1 VKRAAATDTWKAPKS
16 SQSLSL
22 GTQTNSALELTRSA
36 PPVSSD
42 IATLRA
48 RLWRGLSLLALRAA
62 HATVVLTCMQ
72 RATRRS
78 GARWWGYLWSVNRS
92 LLAGPEGHP
101 FHPLLVPLPIGA
113 FVSSLIFDILTRT
126 RADGLPY
133 LVDGAF
139 WLIGVGLIGAL
150 MAAVFGVLDFR
161 TIQRGT
167 PAFATA
173 RRHLML
179 NAVTVV
185 LFAIGYAWRA
195 GDHVELDKTRW
206 GQLSL
211 SAVAVAF
218 LIAAIWL
225 GGTLTYHH
233 GMRVA
238 GQGDHEEG
246 TTRRG

>member
-1 VKRAAATDTWKAPKS
+1 
-16 SQSLSL
+16 
-22 GTQTNSALELTRSA
+22 
-36 PPVSSD
+36 
-42 IATLRA
+42 
-48 RLWRGLSLLALRAA
+48 
-62 HATVVLTCMQ
+62 M
-72 RATRRS
+72 
-78 GARWWGYLWSVNRS
+78 GYPWCVNRS
-92 LLAGPEGHP
+92 VLAGPEGHP

-150 MAAVFGVLDFR
+150 VAAVFGVLDLR
-161 TIQRGT
+161 TIPRGT

-173 RRHLML
+173 RTHLTL

-185 LFAIGYAWRA
+185 LFAIGYSWRA

-206 GQLSL
+206 GQLAL

-218 LIAAIWL
+218 LIAAMWL
-225 GGTLTYHH
+225 GGKLTYHH
-233 GMRVA
+233 GMRVT
-238 GQGDHEEG
+238 GQADH
-246 TTRRG
+246 